1 MSVSNDNQ
9 YIMTL
14 VPRRPS
20 PDFTFVKMIKNE
32 PIFNVHNVIS
42 GNQLHQITRNIGLRE
57 ILSSHILRDYQYYN
71 APTKEIREYP
81 CVIMNDKIKKRISR
95 RNYMDF
101 KLALQEYNDMV
112 NKLQLINIPQMTMD
126 DNGEIHIE
134 TKKKEQTNTI
144 ENKSI
149 QLESPINTYPE
160 IDINNLPWFERFI
173 LYIENIINKIKNIF
187 K

>member
-1 MSVSNDNQ
+1 MRNN
-9 YIMTL
+9 MNLKLTL
-14 VPRRPS
+14 
-20 PDFTFVKMIKNE
+20 
-32 PIFNVHNVIS
+32 
-42 GNQLHQITRNIGLRE
+42 
-57 ILSSHILRDYQYYN
+57 
-71 APTKEIREYP
+71 
-81 CVIMNDKIKKRISR
+81 KKL
-95 RNYMDF
+95 NNMA
-101 KLALQEYNDMV
+101 K
-112 NKLQLINIPQMTMD
+112 KLQLINIQQMTMD

-134 TKKKEQTNTI
+134 TKKEEQTNII